1 MVRFNDILQNV
12 RERVKTL
19 SSRFFTPKE
28 FHSALFFLG
37 LGVAALLYRGG
48 AFILHEC
55 FPKTISEQELS
66 LQRTNDSTFAELS
79 KRAAIR
85 DSLRFWIPE
94 DSLDRQE
101 RNRLVSKSKKEL
113 NLVEHSI
120 AINSADSAAF
130 QQLPGIGEKMASR
143 IVQYRNNRGK
153 FRHLHELMNV
163 EGIGDQKYKRM
174 EPYLKLY

>member
-1 MVRFNDILQNV
+1 MARFSDIIQNI

-28 FHSALFFLG
+28 FRSALFFLG
-37 LGVAALLYRGG
+37 LGIAALLYRGG
-48 AFILHEC
+48 AYIIREY
-55 FPKTISEQELS
+55 FPKTISEDERSIQH
-66 LQRTNDSTFAELS
+66 TNDSVFALLS
-79 KRAAIR
+79 KRAVIE

-94 DSLDRQE
+94 DSLDHQE
-101 RNRLVSKSKKEL
+101 HIRLTSKSKKEL
-113 NLVEHSI
+113 NLIEHSI
-120 AINSADSAAF
+120 AINTADSATF

-143 IVQYRNNRGK
+143 IVQYRTNRGK

-163 EGIGDQKYKRM
+163 EGIGDQKYKKM